1 LAIAQAEIVVDGL
14 AAEPD
19 SPLQQAELVGH
30 RLTELTLPHW
40 RDTVRHDRARVNL
53 WRTTLGLRPSV
64 PPQATAVPMPVAFAA
79 AAVDAEVWIRLIRVT
94 QVFDPPQAVFD
105 APALEARIAELGLSR
120 PQVPAHR
127 KALLAAIDRRAAAG
141 AVPVPC

>member
-1 LAIAQAEIVVDGL
+1 MAIAHAEIVVDGL

-19 SPLQQAELVGH
+19 SPLRQAELVGH

-53 WRTTLGLRPSV
+53 WRATLGLCPTV
-64 PPQATAVPMPVAFAA
+64 APQPTAVPMPVAFAA
-79 AAVDAEVWIRLIRVT
+79 AAVDAEIWVRLVRVT

-105 APALEARIAELGLSR
+105 DPALAARIAGLDLPR
-120 PQVPAHR
+120 PQAPAR
-127 KALLAAIDRRAAAG
+127 RAALLAAIDKRAVAS
-141 AVPVPC
+141 AVHASC